1 MIVKIRNTD
10 YSNRLSLIDRY
21 PALWKFGYHGEEEE
35 SIGFGSGYVAK
46 VIINSPEELFLLSKE
61 INKEIILMADHGC
74 DPEIEIYD
82 GWRE

>member
-1 MIVKIRNTD
+1 MIVKISNTD
-10 YSNRLSLIDRY
+10 YSGVTRLIDRY
-21 PALWKFGYHGEEEE
+21 PMLSKFGYHGEEV
-35 SIGFGSGYVAK
+35 SMGFGSCYEGK

-61 INKEIILMADHGC
+61 TNQYIILKADHGC

>member
-1 MIVKIRNTD
+1 MIIKISNTD
-10 YSNRLSLIDRY
+10 YSRVTRLIDRY
-21 PALWKFGYHGEEEE
+21 PMLSKFGYHGEEEV
-35 SIGFGSGYVAK
+35 SRGFGSGYTGK

-61 INKEIILMADHGC
+61 TNQEIILMADHGC